1 MSNGFQNLWRVGTM
15 DCYPKYSGEIDY
27 VFTVHWDCLAYYS
40 GVSGGPFYGRTYSC
54 TSIPSTTGEYIPY
67 ENLNEPTVLGWVWNQ
82 IGQDQKNQY
91 ESGAVQQI
99 YNQLVPPVVQP
110 PLPWPYDVFPII
122 APTISTQPEN
132 VSGFLSGNASFTVA
146 ANGQPLNY
154 QWRKDSVNISD
165 GTGYAYNI
173 SNIQN
178 TDAGSYDVYVYNST
192 GNVFSSAASLTI
204 LPTPTGV

>member
-1 MSNGFQNLWRVGTM
+1 MFNPLSPPKVTACNWIIVSSEFVILPYVG
-15 DCYPKYSGEIDY
+15 
-27 VFTVHWDCLAYYS
+27 W
-40 GVSGGPFYGRTYSC
+40 
-54 TSIPSTTGEYIPY
+54 
-67 ENLNEPTVLGWVWNQ
+67 GWSV
-82 IGQDQKNQY
+82 D
-91 ESGAVQQI
+91 VQEA
-99 YNQLVPPVVQP
+99 QLVPPVVQP

-122 APTISTQPEN
+122 APSISTQPEN